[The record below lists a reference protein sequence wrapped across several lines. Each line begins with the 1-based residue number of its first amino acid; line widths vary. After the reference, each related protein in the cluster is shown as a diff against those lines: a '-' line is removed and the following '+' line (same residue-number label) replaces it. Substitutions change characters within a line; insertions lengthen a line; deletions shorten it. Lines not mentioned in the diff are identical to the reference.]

1 MCVCVSLKCGCA
13 NLWERAWQSASPA
26 VAMALFTNRIPPC
39 AERHALMA
47 SVVALRVSRTGA
59 GDRCCNSASHA
70 RTDIYFPK
78 PLSYETT
85 AETRGSFVIEKKP
98 KKDSLWILSVRHLQ
112 LNLAPVQMRGRL
124 DYFFFLRLSSK
135 ACGVSLVLSDWGL
148 FFFIRATNVS
158 TRNKFNPTVFCVRS
172 HWWYFL
178 RFNFRYAGAGG
189 CNMHT

>member
-1 MCVCVSLKCGCA
+1 MWVCELV
-13 NLWERAWQSASPA
+13 R
-26 VAMALFTNRIPPC
+26 
-39 AERHALMA
+39 A
-47 SVVALRVSRTGA
+47 SVTERESRGCHGFVYKQDSSVCWTTCLNDKCCCPQSLRTGA

-98 KKDSLWILSVRHLQ
+98 KKDSLWILSVRHLK